1 MDFEFGKSV
10 QREGQQ
16 LLASGKDANQVANIL
31 CEKDPQGH
39 NYGIGIVL
47 ESSGKP
53 APTSPTL
60 LEYLTAEVANSGA
73 GRYMNSAKLM
83 AAVKESV
90 LRWQRIPEKY
100 WERFHL
106 GLPSDAGTGAVQTAV
121 QTAVALWPG
130 LTTAA
135 VETLG
140 WPAYKPISAMARLA
154 FKEVPQDS
162 VVAEEQVV
170 PIYQS
175 GPMNTTGQVSGA
187 DLVRARAQSAGQ
199 RNQPVIL
206 DRAYSGFEF
215 ARLAGKESYDRI
227 MQMSYE
233 RQVAPYLDAG
243 ANVLIALSPTKAF
256 VSFALRPCGM
266 MLVFCPHPA
275 GDSKVAATL
284 NGVLRARG
292 SSFEHPV
299 SRAFAK
305 AMAKDRPRLEA
316 EHESVLHRLAEAER
330 LWHSLVHGTRI
341 EYLFSDCYAGLFR
354 NTKANEGAEERIFDR
369 HIYPVFAGGRCR
381 LNVTGIPADR
391 ELAASHVAVFA
402 ENCY

>member
-10 QREGQQ
+10 QRDGQQ

-47 ESSGKP
+47 DSAGKP
-53 APTSPTL
+53 TPTSRTL
-60 LEYLTAEVANSGA
+60 LEYVTAELGNSEA

-83 AAVKESV
+83 PAVKESV

-100 WERFHL
+100 WDRFHL

-121 QTAVALWPG
+121 QAAVALWPG
-130 LTTAA
+130 LATAA
-135 VETLG
+135 VEALG

-154 FKEVPQDS
+154 FKEVPPDS
-162 VVAEEQVV
+162 VVAEETVV

-175 GPMNTTGQVSGA
+175 GPMNTTGQVCGA
-187 DLVRARAQSAGQ
+187 EVVKARAESASHGK
-199 RNQPVIL
+199 QPVIL

-215 ARLAGKESYDRI
+215 ARLAGEESYDRI

-233 RQVAPYLDAG
+233 RQVAPFLDAG
-243 ANVLIALSPTKAF
+243 ANVLIALSPTKTF

-266 MLVFCPHPA
+266 LLVFCPDPA
-275 GDSKVAATL
+275 ADAKVASTL
-284 NGVLRARG
+284 NSVLRARG

-299 SRAFAK
+299 TRAFAK

-316 EHESVLHRLAEAER
+316 DHESVLRRLAEAEQ
-330 LWHSLVHGTRI
+330 LWKNLVRGTKI

-354 NTKANEGAEERIFDR
+354 NTKASEGAEARIFDR
-369 HIYPVFAGGRCR
+369 HIYPVFGNGRCR

-391 ELAASHVAVFA
+391 ELAAAHVAVFA

>member
-1 MDFEFGKSV
+1 MDFEFGQSV
-10 QREGQQ
+10 QKDGQQ

-31 CEKDPQGH
+31 CEKDPLGH

-47 ESSGKP
+47 DSAGKP
-53 APTSPTL
+53 APTSGTL
-60 LEYLTAEVANSGA
+60 LEYVTAEVSASQS

-83 AAVKESV
+83 PAVKESI

-106 GLPSDAGTGAVQTAV
+106 GLPSDAGTGAVETAV
-121 QTAVALWPG
+121 QTAVALSPG

-135 VETLG
+135 VEALG
-140 WPAYKPISAMARLA
+140 WPAYRPIAAMSRLA
-154 FKEVPQDS
+154 FKEVPQDT
-162 VVAEEQVV
+162 VVAEEKVL

-175 GPMNTTGQVSGA
+175 GPMNTTGQVSSA
-187 DLVRARAQSAGQ
+187 ELVNARAQAARRG
-199 RNQPVIL
+199 NEPVVL

-215 ARLAGKESYDRI
+215 ARLAGQESYDRI

-233 RQVAPYLDAG
+233 RQVAPFLEVG
-243 ANVLIALSPTKAF
+243 ANLLIALSPTKTF
-256 VSFALRPCGM
+256 ISFALRPCGM
-266 MLVFCPHPA
+266 LLVYCPDPA
-275 GDSKVAATL
+275 GDAKVAATL
-284 NGVLRARG
+284 NSVLRARG

-299 SRAFAK
+299 TRAFAK
-305 AMAKDRPRLEA
+305 AMAKDRARLEA
-316 EHESVLHRLAEAER
+316 DHESVLRRLAESER
-330 LWHSLVHGTRI
+330 LWQSLVRGTAI

-354 NTKANEGAEERIFDR
+354 NTRAKEGAEARIFDR
-369 HIYPVFAGGRCR
+369 HIYPVFGNGRCR